1 MCIRDRRYNVS
12 VEKVAV
18 RVPMKETPIATA
30 QAQGRHV
37 KQSGGHGQFAVVHL
51 TMEPLSRGTG
61 NEFHETV
68 VEGVEAAPLAAEST
82 GIVARVRR
90 RAHKLGLGGG
100 DT

>member
-1 MCIRDRRYNVS
+1 MSRAGRERAGDFDWG
-12 VEKVAV
+12 V
-18 RVPMKETPIATA
+18 RCGTD
-30 QAQGRHV
+30 H
-37 KQSGGHGQFAVVHL
+37 GG
-51 TMEPLSRGTG
+51 
-61 NEFHETV
+61 HETV